1 MDESTLLGK
10 LRELGDQRERV
21 NRSLADLSAQAT
33 FLDGQIALLVD
44 LLGGPERVRSL
55 LQKPVTE

>member
-10 LRELGDQRERV
+10 LRELGEQRERV

-44 LLGGPERVRSL
+44 LLGGPERVRCL
-55 LQKPVTE
+55 LQEPVTE

>member
-10 LRELGDQRERV
+10 LRELGEQRERV

-55 LQKPVTE
+55 LQAPVTE